1 MTPQQVLNAD
11 LGTIGRWLADG
22 LRWWGEELAAMAP
35 SLGAR
40 AAKGRLAAEI
50 DLTADPPIARLW
62 RGEQMIDRF
71 DAPPSKPRRVDLR
84 LTADQALVHDLPTP
98 ALASGDLRRLLA
110 LNLDRY
116 TPFAPDQVHFGFV
129 MLDAAP
135 DATMRRA
142 RLALTRRET
151 AAALLD
157 AAERLKLE
165 VGRMVPATADGGPA
179 PDLGPAAREERQGGA
194 GRRRLTVW
202 WTLCGVLV
210 AANLAALIARDMA
223 ETRRLSQALEMQR
236 PTVALVN
243 RLKASV
249 DGERAQRER
258 LLARRTA
265 NDPLRIIDATTRAIP
280 SGQWVQRLEWNGRS
294 LRLVGFKQSDF
305 DLVEALRREPGL
317 SNSRSLLSDMPTR
330 APNGKEAFDVMAD
343 AGKRP

>member
-35 SLGAR
+35 AFGVR
-40 AAKGRLAAEI
+40 PAKDRLTAEI
-50 DLTADPPIARLW
+50 DLTVDPPLARLW
-62 RGEQMIDRF
+62 RRDQMIDRF
-71 DAPPSKPRRVDLR
+71 DTPPSKPRQVELR
-84 LTADQALVHDLPTP
+84 LTQDQALVHDLPVP

-116 TPFAPDQVHFGFV
+116 TPFSPDQVHFGFV

-135 DATMRRA
+135 DAAMRRA
-142 RLALTRRET
+142 RLALMRRET

-165 VGRMVPATADGGPA
+165 VGSMVPAVDDGGPA
-179 PDLGPAAREERQGGA
+179 PDLGRAAGQERQGGA
-194 GRRRLTVW
+194 GRRRLILW
-202 WTLCGVLV
+202 WGACGLLV
-210 AANLAALIARDMA
+210 AANLAALVARDMA

-243 RLKASV
+243 RLKTSV
-249 DGERAQRER
+249 DGERIQRER

-265 NDPLRIIDATTRAIP
+265 NDPLRIIDATTRALP

-294 LRLVGFKQSDF
+294 LRLVGFKQPDF
-305 DLVEALRREPGL
+305 DLVEALRREPSL
-317 SNSRSLLSDMPTR
+317 SNPRSLLSDMPTR
-330 APNGKEAFDVMAD
+330 TPTGKEAFDIMAD